1 MARII
6 GGSMIGELSGKLGGN
21 VFARNK
27 SGAYIRQY
35 VIPVDPNTQAQ
46 ADARVAFGTSSSS
59 YHSLDSVLKNQWGN
73 FAQNLYL
80 PKNGI
85 NTGQY
90 SGFNAFVALR
100 NVVQNAGKLLISTPT
115 VLVNG
120 TPNTPEDL
128 VGYAAT
134 GMPPSSSI
142 QGNLLLATGGGTIQ
156 PFLTNTTV
164 NTTGAFTF
172 TLSLGS
178 STSPTP
184 TNIAE
189 QLSNGGSQLIGF
201 AVFMS
206 NPVQQSQM
214 FIANPEIINLGYIP
228 NIALET
234 GTGTGVETIQVGGV
248 ALSPE
253 KYQNWVTADNWVRIT
268 VYMTTLNGQMIRI
281 GSQMAQ
287 VADA

>member
-27 SGAYIRQY
+27 AGAYIRQY

-46 ADARVAFGTSSSS
+46 ANARVAFGTSSSS
-59 YHSLDSVLKNQWGN
+59 YHSLDSVLKNQWAN

-120 TPNTPEDL
+120 TANTPEDI
-128 VGYAAT
+128 VGYTAT
-134 GMPPSSSI
+134 VMPPSLSI
-142 QGNLLLATGGGTIQ
+142 QGNLVLATGGGTIQ
-156 PFLTNTTV
+156 PFVTNATV
-164 NTTGAFTF
+164 DTAGAFTF
-172 TLSLGS
+172 TLSLGN

-189 QLSNGGSQLIGF
+189 QLSNGGGQLIGF

-214 FIANPEIINLGYIP
+214 FLSNPEIINLGYIP

-234 GTGTGVETIQVGGV
+234 GTGTGVETIQIGGN